1 MALSISSAGLVGIQN
16 KISKTNNALGQ
27 SLSKLAAGLRINK
40 AADDA
45 AGLAISEQLRA
56 QISSLDQA
64 ARNVGAGS
72 ALLRT
77 AEGAMGQ
84 IGDLVGRARELA
96 VQASTGTVN
105 DEQRQTLNR
114 EFQATLQEIDRITG
128 TTEFNGQNL
137 LTGELGPGAANP
149 IAVQAGTRDTSADR
163 IALNVIEAADTA
175 SLGIA
180 NEDILTAEN
189 ARNALAPLD
198 SALQQVASNR
208 ASVGALENRFESTV
222 ANIAVARENLMAAE
236 EQIRG
241 LDFAAE
247 SSRQAG
253 LAVLQQAGLSALQQ
267 GLRQQENL
275 IGGLLN
281 LRG

>member
-1 MALSISSAGLVGIQN
+1 MAISISSAGLTGIQN
-16 KISKTNNALGQ
+16 KIGKTNNALGQ

-45 AGLAISEQLRA
+45 AGLAISEQLSA

-77 AEGAMGQ
+77 AEGGLGQ
-84 IGDLVGRARELA
+84 IGDLIGRARELA

-128 TTEFNGQNL
+128 TTEFNGQDL
-137 LTGELGPGAANP
+137 LTGELGPGVADP
-149 IAVQAGTRDTSADR
+149 ISVQAGTRDTQADR
-163 IALNVIEAADTA
+163 IALNAIESSDTA

-198 SALQQVASNR
+198 SALQQVTSNR
-208 ASVGALENRFESTV
+208 ASVGALENRLESTV

-241 LDFAAE
+241 LDYAAE

-267 GLRQQENL
+267 GIRQQENL